1 LKRILFILSI
11 LGVTIGLSAQN
22 RLDIESQLR
31 KSVTPGSII
40 VTNASNNQV
49 YVAPGSEGQILSIVS
64 GLPTWAPNAGGGD
77 GDCTEKIYAP
87 AHGLVIGTRGFEM
100 IHFTGAVWAYAN
112 TTTDI
117 LSHDA
122 YLIEVPHVDSLLV
135 KHCGYFE
142 RVPGDGLTAGT
153 HYWLNDA
160 GGVSSVA
167 DVDVDALICL
177 AYADYV
183 AFYPPRTFAGAGAGG
198 VTLFQISDNS
208 VFTNVTQGNI
218 IRILDTPPFDIS
230 LSGLNY
236 TLSWA
241 TPPTT
246 GGSTAQVLR
255 FNDVSDTYSWVTMP
269 VGDQTVSITGA
280 GINVVTGTY
289 PNFTI
294 TGTEVDGS
302 ITNEKI
308 TSFSYSGGIL
318 TIIEGAFGNAV
329 MIPDFVGATAGVAG
343 VKGLVPAPAAGQQSL
358 FLRGDGTW
366 SSAGSG
372 TMSSFIA
379 TDGTTPQT
387 ISDGNSLTFVDGG
400 NFNFTTSATDNVN
413 INWATGPTTGG
424 ATTQLLQ
431 FNDVG
436 DTYSWI
442 NITSIQDQTVS
453 ITGAGISVVTGTY
466 PTFTITST
474 EVDGSITNERITAHT
489 YTASS
494 GLLRITEGGTNFD
507 VTLPAMVGA
516 TAGVAGVQGLVPAPA
531 AGQQLSFLRG
541 DGTWVV
547 PSSTSQWTLTG
558 TNLTPAAGITT
569 TLSIGTATATAGKML
584 TVAGDVDIQGVLDP
598 TKIIFSDGV
607 TTTYN
612 PATLNRYEVSFQGGR
627 DLNFNSNTT
636 ANILHLENTGNVA
649 IGGTNP
655 TLAKLEVNGQIRMT
669 TGAAVGHI
677 ITSDANGVM
686 SWGAQPLDLNGMFGA
701 ANDGG
706 TWAVDDFTTSAT
718 ATFMS
723 LGSDYTIIHGAS
735 DRVWRQQLVD
745 NVASRYLNV
754 WQHVG
759 GNRVGT
765 ISSGSDDGF
774 IIEGGPTFT
783 LRARA
788 TTAADFT
795 ASVIDMIY
803 GEQATNFVSI
813 GQTTGSNLRL
823 NALNHNAALTGTTL
837 VKQASGNVLYEVP
850 LAPSVLTGNVISPPS
865 LAANVNDYAPASFVD
880 AKILRLTSSANIDI
894 TGIAAGS
901 VGRVV
906 YVTNIGTSNIRL
918 MNENT
923 GSVAANRFALVN
935 SANLTIRPN
944 GGTTMWYD
952 ATSSRWR
959 VLEP

>member
-11 LGVTIGLSAQN
+11 LGVAIGLSAQN
-22 RLDIESQLR
+22 RLHITQQLQ
-31 KSVTPGSII
+31 KSVVPGSIPI
-40 VTNASNNQV
+40 TAADNQQY
-49 YVAPGSEGQILSIVS
+49 YVVPGANGSILSIVS
-64 GLPTWAPNAGGGD
+64 GLPTWAPSNGD
-77 GDCTEKIYAP
+77 GSGECEQRIYAP
-87 AHGLVIGTRGFEM
+87 AHGLVIGARGFEM
-100 IHFTGAVWAYAN
+100 IHFTGAAWAYAN

-122 YLIEVPHVDSLLV
+122 YLIGTPHVDTLV
-135 KHCGYFE
+135 VRHCGYFE
-142 RVPGDGLTAGT
+142 RVAGDGLTAGT

-177 AYADYV
+177 AYANHV

-246 GGSTAQVLR
+246 GGATTQVLQ
-255 FNDVSDTYSWVTMP
+255 FNDVSDTYSWANLAAIQ
-269 VGDQTVSITGA
+269 DQIVSITGA
-280 GINVVTGTY
+280 GINVVTGAY

-294 TGTEVDGS
+294 TATEVDGS

-308 TSFSYSGGIL
+308 TAFTYSGGVISI
-318 TIIEGAFGNAV
+318 TEGAFGSAI

-343 VKGLVPAPAAGQQSL
+343 VRGFVPAPAAGQQLS

-366 SSAGSG
+366 AAITAG
-372 TMSSFIA
+372 TMSSFTA

-453 ITGAGISVVTGTY
+453 ITGGGINVVTGTY
-466 PTFTITST
+466 PNFTITGT
-474 EVDGSITNERITAHT
+474 EVDGSTTNEKITAHT
-489 YTASS
+489 FTAST
-494 GLLRITEGGTNFD
+494 GVMRITENAINYDATI
-507 VTLPAMVGA
+507 PAMVGA

-531 AGQQLSFLRG
+531 AGQHLSFLRG

-627 DLNFNSNTT
+627 DLNFNS
-636 ANILHLENTGNVA
+636 
-649 IGGTNP
+649 
-655 TLAKLEVNGQIRMT
+655 
-669 TGAAVGHI
+669 
-677 ITSDANGVM
+677 
-686 SWGAQPLDLNGMFGA
+686 
-701 ANDGG
+701 
-706 TWAVDDFTTSAT
+706 
-718 ATFMS
+718 
-723 LGSDYTIIHGAS
+723 
-735 DRVWRQQLVD
+735 
-745 NVASRYLNV
+745 
-754 WQHVG
+754 
-759 GNRVGT
+759 
-765 ISSGSDDGF
+765 
-774 IIEGGPTFT
+774 T
-783 LRARA
+783 LRKYR
-788 TTAADFT
+788 
-795 ASVIDMIY
+795 
-803 GEQATNFVSI
+803 
-813 GQTTGSNLRL
+813 
-823 NALNHNAALTGTTL
+823 
-837 VKQASGNVLYEVP
+837 
-850 LAPSVLTGNVISPPS
+850 
-865 LAANVNDYAPASFVD
+865 
-880 AKILRLTSSANIDI
+880 
-894 TGIAAGS
+894 
-901 VGRVV
+901 
-906 YVTNIGTSNIRL
+906 
-918 MNENT
+918 
-923 GSVAANRFALVN
+923 
-935 SANLTIRPN
+935 
-944 GGTTMWYD
+944 
-952 ATSSRWR
+952 
-959 VLEP
+959 